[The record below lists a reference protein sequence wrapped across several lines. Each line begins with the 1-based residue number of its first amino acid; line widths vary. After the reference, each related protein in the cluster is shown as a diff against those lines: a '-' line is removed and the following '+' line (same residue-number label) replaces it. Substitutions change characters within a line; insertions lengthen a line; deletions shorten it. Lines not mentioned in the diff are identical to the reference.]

1 MEWINK
7 DDSTEFVVCVE
18 LAVDTLEDLTAD
30 GDMNNFSTG
39 SSEFEE
45 SLGAN
50 LLDWEFNLIRG
61 EKVRDEAAMMMIQQV
76 AN

>member
-1 MEWINK
+1 MILLNLQYA
-7 DDSTEFVVCVE
+7 SN
-18 LAVDTLEDLTAD
+18 LQLTLEDLTAD
-30 GDMNNFSTG
+30 ADLNDISTVL
-39 SSEFEE
+39 SEFEKP
-45 SLGAN
+45 LGAN

>member
-1 MEWINK
+1 ME
-7 DDSTEFVVCVE
+7 
-18 LAVDTLEDLTAD
+18 
-30 GDMNNFSTG
+30 NFPPFL
-39 SSEFEE
+39 SEFEE
-45 SLGAN
+45 PLGAN